1 MKTLSQLMKQAQA
14 MQSKMSELQGKMSDA
29 EVEGSS
35 GAGMV
40 TATVNGKGE
49 LKRLSIDPKLVDPG
63 EVEVLEDLIVAAF
76 ATAKRR
82 AEAQFEEEMKAMTGG
97 LPIPPGMKLF

>member
-1 MKTLSQLMKQAQA
+1 MKNLSQLMKQAQA
-14 MQSKMSELQGKMSDA
+14 MQSKMAELQGKMSDA

-49 LKRLSIDPKLVDPG
+49 LKRLSIDPKLVDPA

-76 ATAKRR
+76 TDAKGR
-82 AEAQFEEEMKAMTGG
+82 AEDQFQEEMKT
-97 LPIPPGMKLF
+97 PTRRRPVP

>member
-1 MKTLSQLMKQAQA
+1 MKNLSQLMKQAQA
-14 MQSKMSELQGKMSDA
+14 MQTKMAELQGKMSDA

-49 LKRLSIDPKLVDPG
+49 LKRLSIDPKLVDPE
-63 EVEVLEDLIVAAF
+63 EVEVLEDLIVAAVND
-76 ATAKRR
+76 AKSR
-82 AEAQFEEEMKAMTGG
+82 AEEQFQEEMKSMTGG

>member
-1 MKTLSQLMKQAQA
+1 MKNLSQLMKQAQA
-14 MQSKMSELQGKMSDA
+14 MQTKMAELQDKMSDA

-40 TATVNGKGE
+40 TATVNGRGE
-49 LKRLSIDPKLVDPG
+49 LKRLSIDPKLVDPE

-76 ATAKRR
+76 TDAKGR
-82 AEAQFEEEMKAMTGG
+82 AEEQFQEEMKSMTGG

>member
-1 MKTLSQLMKQAQA
+1 MKNLSQLMKQAQA
-14 MQSKMSELQGKMSDA
+14 MQTKMAELQDKMSDA

-49 LKRLSIDPKLVDPG
+49 LKRLSIDPKLVDPE
-63 EVEVLEDLIVAAF
+63 EVEVLEDLIVAAVND
-76 ATAKRR
+76 AKGR
-82 AEAQFEEEMKAMTGG
+82 AEEQFQEEMKSMTGG